1 MRTSSAA
8 ALPLFERE
16 DFRAVAGPAL
26 RPGGEAL
33 TARLLDLAREHASV
47 PLPPGLHAHALH
59 TPGPHASGPHASGPQ
74 TSGLHIPGLLAQG
87 APVADIGCGRGAS
100 LRLMAARGFRPIGLD
115 PSAELLSEARSLA
128 PEAFLLRGR
137 AEAVPLHGGT
147 CPAVLCECALS
158 VTADPDAALAEM
170 RRILAPG
177 GLLLLSDLY
186 LRGPAGSGCGLAAG
200 CASGAVTRPVLEARL
215 QRAGFATL
223 LFEDHSRL
231 LAELAGRLIFA
242 GFELAELGL
251 GCRTHARPGY
261 FLCIARK
268 EAP

>member
-16 DFRAVAGPAL
+16 DFRAVAGATL

-33 TARLLDLAREHASV
+33 TARLLDLAREHAPDLLV
-47 PLPPGLHAHALH
+47 P
-59 TPGPHASGPHASGPQ
+59 
-74 TSGLHIPGLLAQG
+74 G
-87 APVADIGCGRGAS
+87 APVADLGCGRGAS
-100 LRLMAARGFRPIGLD
+100 LRLMAARGFRPAGLD
-115 PSAELLSEARSLA
+115 PSAELLSEARALA
-128 PEAFLLRGR
+128 PEALLLRGR
-137 AEAVPLHGGT
+137 AEAVPLRGGT

-170 RRILAPG
+170 RRILTPG

-186 LRGPAGSGCGLAAG
+186 LRGPEASGCGLAAG
-200 CASGAVTRPVLEARL
+200 CASGAVSRGVLDKRL
-215 QRAGFATL
+215 ERAGFVPL

-242 GFELAELGL
+242 GFDLAELGL
-251 GCRTHARPGY
+251 GCSEGTKPGY